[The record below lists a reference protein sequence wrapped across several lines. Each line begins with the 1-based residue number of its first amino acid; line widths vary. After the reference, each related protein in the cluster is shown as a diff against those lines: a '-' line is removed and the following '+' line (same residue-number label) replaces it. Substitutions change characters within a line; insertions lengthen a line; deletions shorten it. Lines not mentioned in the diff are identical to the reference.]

1 MGQSF
6 AQDERRKRSPS
17 DPPVFPQW
25 VMDTVRPIG
34 HALSRVLWN
43 IRYVGLENVPLHGGL
58 ILAANHQTY
67 IDPFWIGFPI
77 DRPMRFLA
85 WDEAFSWPM
94 VGKLMGLLGAWPLQ
108 VEKSDPA
115 AIRLTLR
122 WLRGGG
128 AVMIFPEGGR
138 CLPDGA
144 LCEFKAGAARIA
156 LEAGV
161 PILPVTIRGGHR
173 VWPRGYRFPH
183 LAKVEI
189 IYHPPHHLTQHKGED
204 TRACARRETER
215 LTEIIR
221 SKL

>member
-1 MGQSF
+1 MSQSF
-6 AQDERRKRSPS
+6 AQQGRRRSHA

-25 VMDTVRPIG
+25 VMDTIRPIG

-43 IRYVGLENVPLHGGL
+43 IRYEGLENVPPNGGL

-67 IDPFWIGFPI
+67 IDPFWVSFPI

-85 WDEAFSWPM
+85 WDEAFSWPIT
-94 VGKLMGLLGAWPLQ
+94 GKLMGLLGAWPLQ
-108 VEKSDPA
+108 VEKSDPT

-161 PILPVTIRGGHR
+161 PILPVTIRGAHR

-183 LAKVEI
+183 LANVEI
-189 IYHPPHHLTQHKGED
+189 IYHPLHHLTQQAGED
-204 TRACARRETER
+204 TRACARRETNQLIKIISSR
-215 LTEIIR
+215 L
-221 SKL
+221 